1 MQVYTHTEAVT
12 FKIHVEKN
20 ARIECLFRLCF
31 LRVSSITFYSSLF
44 QWSANLASYV
54 KYIFLYCENYGNN
67 TWE

>member
-1 MQVYTHTEAVT
+1 MLLGLGSDRFTICNIWSDTCMQVYTHTEAVT

-44 QWSANLASYV
+44 Q
-54 KYIFLYCENYGNN
+54 
-67 TWE
+67 